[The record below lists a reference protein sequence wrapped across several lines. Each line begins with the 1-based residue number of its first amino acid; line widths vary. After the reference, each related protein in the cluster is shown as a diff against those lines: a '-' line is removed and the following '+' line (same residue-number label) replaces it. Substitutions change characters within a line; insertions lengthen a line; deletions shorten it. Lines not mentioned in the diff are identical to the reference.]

1 MQWEKLFTTERQKEN
16 INSQK
21 SLADDL
27 RNSFQ
32 RDYDRVIFS
41 SSFRRMQDKTQVFP
55 LPGPTFVHN
64 RLTHSLE
71 VASVGRSLAN
81 IIGQALHHKY
91 QFTDTVQSFYLE
103 HFPWVIATACLA
115 HDIGNPPFGHS
126 GEDAIR
132 SFFKNLPP
140 SIKEKLE
147 QELSSE
153 QLEDLQK
160 FEGNSMALRILGQGE
175 SLYNSSFNLTLTS
188 IASIVKYPSTAAEGF
203 DKKSGIISRK
213 KAGYFQ
219 SEKQFFE
226 RLVQTFQLPKVP
238 NTQAV
243 YARHPFVFITEAADD
258 ICYRII
264 DMEDAHR
271 MKIIDKEVIFDLF
284 LPFFADETEPKFR
297 LENIQNNL
305 NKIPSAEE
313 QVAYIRA
320 IWIGWMVSHCSQIFM
335 EQEEALLAGNLQ
347 VSLLD
352 LFPEKTKKLIQDIDT
367 FSFNKIYQHSD
378 AVAIELGGYT
388 VLAVVL
394 EELITSILNPTSSK
408 SKKIFKLLD
417 WENLGIL
424 KANTLYQQI
433 MLVLDFV
440 AGCTDTFAIDL
451 YKKLRAIGF

>member
-21 SLADDL
+21 SLTDDL

-81 IIGQALHHKY
+81 TIGQALHLKY
-91 QFTDTVQSFYLE
+91 QFTDSVKSFYLE

-132 SFFKNLPP
+132 NFFKNLPAI
-140 SIKEKLE
+140 IKEKLE
-147 QELSSE
+147 YELSTE

-160 FEGNSMALRILGQGE
+160 FEGNSMALRILGQGD

-188 IASIVKYPSTAAEGF
+188 IASIVKYPSTAMEGF
-203 DKKSGIISRK
+203 DKKSRIISRK

-219 SEKQFFE
+219 SEIQFFE
-226 RLVQTFQLPKVP
+226 RLVQTFQIPKVP
-238 NTQAV
+238 NTQSV

-284 LPFFADETEPKFR
+284 LPFFAEEAEPKFR
-297 LENIQNNL
+297 LENIQKNL
-305 NKIPSAEE
+305 NKIAGAEE

-320 IWIGWMVSHCSQIFM
+320 IWIGWMVSHCSQLFM
-335 EQEEALLAGNLQ
+335 EQEETMLAGNLQ

-352 LFPEKTKKLIQDIDT
+352 LFPENTKKQIQKIDDY
-367 FSFNKIYQHSD
+367 SFKKIYQHSD

-388 VLAVVL
+388 VLSVVL
-394 EELITSILNPTSSK
+394 EELIASILNPSSAK

-424 KANTLYQQI
+424 NASTYYQQL

-440 AGCTDTFAIDL
+440 TGCTDSFAIDL
-451 YKKLRAIGF
+451 YKKLRAIGL